1 MCSMRARSM
10 PDYSRVELGTGSVR
24 GPARSL
30 GAGSNLDFHCY
41 WLENASY
48 Y

>member
-10 PDYSRVELGTGSVR
+10 PDYSRVELGAGSVR

-30 GAGSNLDFHCY
+30 GAGSKLDFHCY
-41 WLENASY
+41 
-48 Y
+48 